1 MAYQPTSLS
10 QRVRAAPA
18 GSGAG
23 TASPSFALP
32 SHSPGAGSSYGASS
46 SSSGGALGTAA
57 MPTRASSLA
66 RPAAK
71 VPGAA
76 QIARQELPILAVLTL
91 TALVVRCWALSR
103 PSSVV

>member
-1 MAYQPTSLS
+1 
-10 QRVRAAPA
+10 
-18 GSGAG
+18 
-23 TASPSFALP
+23 
-32 SHSPGAGSSYGASS
+32 
-46 SSSGGALGTAA
+46 

-76 QIARQELPILAVLTL
+76 QIARQELPILAILTL